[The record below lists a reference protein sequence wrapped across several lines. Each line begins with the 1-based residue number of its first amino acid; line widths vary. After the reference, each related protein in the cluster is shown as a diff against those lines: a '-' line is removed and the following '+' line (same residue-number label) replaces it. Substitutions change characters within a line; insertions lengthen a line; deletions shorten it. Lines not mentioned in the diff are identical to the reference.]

1 MFIRLHASLLH
12 GLFSSRGRG
21 QELLSRCNAQTSHC
35 GYSPCCGPQAL
46 SRLTASVVT
55 ARGLS
60 SCGSRALERRLS
72 SYGTWASWLC
82 SRWHF
87 SGSGIKPVSPG
98 LAGGFITTEP
108 PGTPRAFS
116 LEASSPHPTSH
127 PQEVCRL
134 QSVLPRKPTPTSQ
147 HARAV
152 FAPFNPL
159 L

>member
-1 MFIRLHASLLH
+1 MRLFVYSAVLGLHCRTGFSLVVAGVGSYPLGAMRRLLIAVAPLAVGH
-12 GLFSSRGRG
+12 RLYLGSR
-21 QELLSRCNAQTSHC
+21 
-35 GYSPCCGPQAL
+35 
-46 SRLTASVVT
+46 ASVVT

-72 SYGTWASWLC
+72 SYGTWASWPC

-108 PGTPRAFS
+108 PGTPRAFP

-127 PQEVCRL
+127 PQ
-134 QSVLPRKPTPTSQ
+134 
-147 HARAV
+147 
-152 FAPFNPL
+152 
-159 L
+159 